1 MFVTTQL
8 LKISIFRANS
18 RGSRPS
24 YKWKCLSLDVLG
36 QDIGDKFR
44 KWKIFGFSTEWLTA
58 EFWKIL
64 STAASICLF
73 GILATCL
80 NHFRNSFESSQFS
93 NILGC
98 SVTCEVTHFHFLE
111 IIILFRF
118 ICDEERLCLNVKKFT
133 DISSK
138 IAGLKIVIHIG
149 ALKMFHPKFNT
160 ANIQRRSILVLY
172 QLRNCWYSD
181 WLEFVDPGK

>member
-8 LKISIFRANS
+8 LKISIFRANP

-24 YKWKCLSLDVLG
+24 YKWKCLSLDNLG

-93 NILGC
+93 NIIGC
-98 SVTCEVTHFHFLE
+98 SVTCEVAHFHFLE
-111 IIILFRF
+111 ITILFRF
-118 ICDEERLCLNVKKFT
+118 ICDEERLCLNVKKFA

-149 ALKMFHPKFNT
+149 VLKMFHPKFNT
-160 ANIQRRSILVLY
+160 ASIQRRSILVLY